1 MAEQTFGRIFFLKV
15 SIYPKSDT
23 KDRPAPPKKKKKK
36 IFNLKNPNFNIKYLP
51 NDREYFHSTKISE
64 SGVENWI
71 CLNYN
76 RFLGHIAELEKYGG
90 SMDLVRLSGGLIVK
104 KRRSD

>member
-1 MAEQTFGRIFFLKV
+1 VI
-15 SIYPKSDT
+15 PKTD
-23 KDRPAPPKKKKKK
+23 PPPPKKKK
-36 IFNLKNPNFNIKYLP
+36 FFFLNLKNPNFNIKYLP

-76 RFLGHIAELEKYGG
+76 RFLGHIAEWEKYGG
-90 SMDLVRLSGGLIVK
+90 FMDLVRLSGGLIVK